1 MRFYKN
7 NTIKKELEKQQRS
20 NCFMMLMKK
29 CILIFLLFEL
39 VACTPNEKEHVLP
52 FIGNFDIE
60 YKLVDGVEVADTIYP
75 TVPYFYFRNQDS
87 VIVRSTDMKGKVW
100 IADFF
105 FTTCPTIC
113 PGMTRN
119 LKSLNLATQDLKG
132 HIQFMSISINPDHDQ
147 PSVLKRYREHYGIT
161 TSNWE
166 FFTGQ
171 EEETHRLG
179 IENFQIF
186 AGRDDE
192 AEGGYAHSGAFTL
205 VDKEGYVRGVYL
217 GTDPEQVKL
226 LEKDVR
232 KLLKE
237 EYGIDG
243 SK

>member
-1 MRFYKN
+1 MRSWLFFVLIVFLAACKPEE
-7 NTIKKELEKQQRS
+7 KK
-20 NCFMMLMKK
+20 
-29 CILIFLLFEL
+29 
-39 VACTPNEKEHVLP
+39 VHVLP
-52 FIGNFDIE
+52 FLGNFDIE
-60 YKLVDGVEVADTIYP
+60 YKLVDGVEVADTVYP

-113 PGMTRN
+113 PKMTRN
-119 LKSLNLATQDLKG
+119 LQKLNLSTQDLKD
-132 HIQFMSISINPDHDQ
+132 HIQFISISINPDHDQ

-161 TSNWE
+161 TSNWV
-166 FFTGQ
+166 FLTGN
-171 EEETHRLG
+171 EEETHQLG

-205 VDKEGYVRGVYL
+205 VDKEGFVRGVYL
-217 GTDPEQVKL
+217 GTDPKQVEQ

-232 KLLKE
+232 KLLKD
-237 EYGIDG
+237 EYGVDG
-243 SK
+243 SN